1 MYLAAI
7 HGKVPTQYAVMED
20 FVTSNVFGFLKYAD
34 RSAYLG
40 PVLQGLG
47 IEASARKL
55 DEAEFEFW
63 PSYDDGTEPDVVLR
77 VAGWHILFEA
87 KWLSGFGRATTATD
101 AQVERELRGGI
112 LAASQ
117 EGRQF
122 LFVAVTPDFHHEVDV
137 RALVPPGVAR
147 SVRWLRWGDIAGI
160 VQKRQRQPNPPDDML
175 AQDFLAMMS
184 RYDLMPFQGFGH
196 LAATG
201 TIDALP
207 PLFLRQSRF
216 RFNGFQGLPGNLESP
231 PTTLFLKDGR
241 S

>member
-1 MYLAAI
+1 MPTAA
-7 HGKVPTQYAVMED
+7 PTLGRYCKAWASRRRPGNLTRRSLNSGRAMTTAPSPMLYCGWRAG
-20 FVTSNVFGFLKYAD
+20 TSFSRPNG
-34 RSAYLG
+34 
-40 PVLQGLG
+40 
-47 IEASARKL
+47 
-55 DEAEFEFW
+55 
-63 PSYDDGTEPDVVLR
+63 
-77 VAGWHILFEA
+77 
-87 KWLSGFGRATTATD
+87 SGFGRATTATD

-160 VQKRQRQPNPPDDML
+160 VQKR
-175 AQDFLAMMS
+175 
-184 RYDLMPFQGFGH
+184 H